1 MKLPSIQS
9 QQRKASQRGA
19 LMAAALMMMVVTGI
33 VMSAW
38 VGLMAV
44 RAQQVNFMEDA
55 LHRRQSL
62 RNSKVIGR
70 QIILQRAFG
79 TGAAQTAVWDSLL
92 AGPGG
97 VNWGGVAMGAWNG
110 NVFTQHAD
118 PVTSPTLFPF
128 NPSGIM
134 PDGGFVLTRRL
145 AEGISMGNGQD
156 EMDIFAFMKMANPAL
171 RGDLI
176 TVYRKPVGQVDLLD
190 VWFDNTLAGHFANW
204 RVEGRM
210 VLRRPEDL
218 FGSSTPNPL
227 VIPGRCTNLVVPGDP
242 ENRSVVGTNLTG
254 ARVPPSGLAGVP
266 MTGGSVPAGANQ
278 LWAGELNVVRNNS
291 HPANSLWHKMEELR
305 DADSGNFVTV
315 DTANYSFGGSTPP
328 LWVQRQIPNSPL
340 RPPQPGETVGITYPT
355 DATPLVTTAGGTW
368 NVLFVQM
375 DAPSLPNIRV
385 TAGIGVSRI
394 HQIVFRGQAPLSTAF
409 TQAALL
415 PPLLCLIVKNDGDQ
429 ISPVQD
435 IRFEH
440 QNNRRWVLGV
450 KGGTIADRLEMNWE
464 GNWVTEG
471 SRRMF
476 NWRGVF
482 VNEAREMF
490 VNIKSAQ
497 NVRITGGVMTNWLF
511 KRRRS
516 ASGFPRN
523 ETWDALTFALDANPE
538 PAGASGAKYS
548 SILPK
553 DAWLETYV
561 NLPLMGS
568 MPVN

>member
-1 MKLPSIQS
+1 MRLPSTQS
-9 QQRKASQRGA
+9 LQRKASQRGA

-110 NVFTQHAD
+110 NVFTLHAD

-156 EMDIFAFMKMANPAL
+156 EMDLFAFMKMANPAL

-266 MTGGSVPAGANQ
+266 MTGGSVPQGANQ

-291 HPANSLWHKMEELR
+291 HPANSLWHKMDELQ
-305 DADSGNFVTV
+305 DADNGNFVTV
-315 DTANYSFGGSTPP
+315 DSASYSFGGSTPP
-328 LWVQRQIPNSPL
+328 LWVQRQVPNGSP
-340 RPPQPGETVGITYPT
+340 RPPQAGETVGITYPT
-355 DATPLVTTAGGTW
+355 DATPLVTSAGGTW

-385 TAGIGVSRI
+385 TAGVGVSRI
-394 HQIVFRGQAPLSTAF
+394 HQIVFRGQAPLSAAF
-409 TQAALL
+409 NQAALL
-415 PPLLCLIVKNDGDQ
+415 RPLLCLIVKNDGDQ

-435 IRFEH
+435 IRFEN

-450 KGGTIADRLEMNWE
+450 KGGAIADRLEMNWE

-490 VNIKSAQ
+490 INIKSAQ

-516 ASGFPRN
+516 APGFPRN

-561 NLPLMGS
+561 NLPLLGS